1 MKTAAKIVLALV
13 AVPALPVAAAL
24 LAQAYY
30 HLTPAAP
37 SVDAQMLDA
46 RVALRP
52 AVTENGYRA
61 YGVLAP
67 RGDDPVRYGR
77 CLADAQQ
84 RLFVRRQSRT
94 LAATAPDDDTTEV
107 MACRR
112 GAPLLPLPTLPS
124 DIRITPSTVATTLAV
139 IADARPDDEL
149 LRRDDIV
156 WTAGPRRLGATPESP
171 LPPFDVLARVTR
183 WRIADAA
190 RLWHTGARDQAI
202 ATWRQVLERT
212 TACAGDTLID
222 AMISVNLQTQTL
234 LAIQYALV
242 AATDAPT
249 AEEARALQLALA
261 SLEQMPERAAESMLG
276 EWQLHRSVVATM
288 GNVPRSPF
296 SFDGQDHLQN
306 MFARFGPVFY
316 DQQDTLNAFARNDR
330 WLEHAFVAAA
340 RAQPVPAAM
349 ETIDTPSSFLLLPF
363 SRNPVG
369 RLLAAIA
376 APMYGDY
383 GTRVADL
390 RNLAAATRLTIA
402 ARAGAV
408 PKSGFAAFIA
418 AAAPDQRDVFTGRP
432 FAFDAVT
439 GRLQMQLRVPSTV
452 LGEARYELPL

>member
-1 MKTAAKIVLALV
+1 MFIVLTF
-13 AVPALPVAAAL
+13 AA
-24 LAQAYY
+24 
-30 HLTPAAP
+30 
-37 SVDAQMLDA
+37 
-46 RVALRP
+46 VAL
-52 AVTENGYRA
+52 
-61 YGVLAP
+61 
-67 RGDDPVRYGR
+67 
-77 CLADAQQ
+77 
-84 RLFVRRQSRT
+84 
-94 LAATAPDDDTTEV
+94 TEV
-107 MACRR
+107 MARR
-112 GAPLLPLPTLPS
+112 
-124 DIRITPSTVATTLAV
+124 
-139 IADARPDDEL
+139 
-149 LRRDDIV
+149 
-156 WTAGPRRLGATPESP
+156 
-171 LPPFDVLARVTR
+171 RV
-183 WRIADAA
+183 
-190 RLWHTGARDQAI
+190 HP
-202 ATWRQVLERT
+202 
-212 TACAGDTLID
+212 
-222 AMISVNLQTQTL
+222 
-234 LAIQYALV
+234 IQYALV

-276 EWQLHRSVVATM
+276 EWQLHHSVIATM
-288 GNVPRSPF
+288 GSVPRSPF

-340 RAQPVPAAM
+340 RAQPLPTAM

-369 RLLAAIA
+369 RLLAAIS

-390 RNLAAATRLTIA
+390 RNLAAATRLTVA
-402 ARAGAV
+402 ARADAV

-439 GRLQMQLRVPSTV
+439 GRLQVQLRVPSTV